1 MWIQPEKEKRYWD
14 RKESKLLV
22 KPIQY
27 LEEKF
32 RPLSQQFLTSIIL
45 SNVAQKKKIILSN
58 FLTKLWSATNKAT
71 NNKRKKD
78 REKPHVRT
86 EEVEL
91 KE

>member
-14 RKESKLLV
+14 RKESKVLV

-32 RPLSQQFLTSIIL
+32 RPLSQQFLTS
-45 SNVAQKKKIILSN
+45 IILSN

-86 EEVEL
+86 EELEL